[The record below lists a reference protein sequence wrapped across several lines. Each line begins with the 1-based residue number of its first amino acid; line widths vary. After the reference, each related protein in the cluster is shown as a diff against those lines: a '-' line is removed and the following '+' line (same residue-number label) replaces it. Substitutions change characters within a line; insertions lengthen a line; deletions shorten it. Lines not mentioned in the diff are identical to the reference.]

1 MTLVQ
6 PMRFQHLLYLP
17 ARCPHPQPVIRGHP
31 PNFAAIFP
39 AGAVLF
45 PQSAFQQQPPAA
57 LLRLSFPTV
66 FPLMLSPKAQSH
78 AQPCSPAKKPVFF
91 PSLRI
96 AQTLV
101 LPDREI
107 PNPYPS
113 QLLLRPCRVLF
124 RGAFPF
130 PAARHAPVLLY
141 QVSSPAYFLSRHP
154 LFASRMLRRCLCR
167 IPAGCFL
174 QSENRRFSR

>member
-6 PMRFQHLLYLP
+6 PMRFQHLLHLP
-17 ARCPHPQPVIRGHP
+17 ARCPHLQPVIRSHP
-31 PNFAAIFP
+31 PNFAAIFLP
-39 AGAVLF
+39 GAVLF
-45 PQSAFQQQPPAA
+45 PQSAFLQQPPAA
-57 LLRLSFPTV
+57 FLRLSFPAV
-66 FPLMLSPKAQSH
+66 SPLTPSPKAQPH
-78 AQPCSPAKKPVFF
+78 AQPRSPAEKPVCF

-101 LPDREI
+101 PPDREI

-113 QLLLRPCRVLF
+113 QLLIPPCRVLF

-141 QVSSPAYFLSRHP
+141 QMSSPAYFLSRHP
-154 LFASRMLRRCLCR
+154 RFASRMLQRCLCR

-174 QSENRRFSR
+174 QSENRRRSR